1 MLCAERKV
9 SPILSPRQP
18 FLLLLLLYAW
28 TFTCVENNKQ
38 VFDGDKR

>member
-18 FLLLLLLYAW
+18 FLFLLLLAL
-28 TFTCVENNKQ
+28 TFTCVESDRQ
-38 VFDGDKR
+38 VIEGGDKR

>member
-18 FLLLLLLYAW
+18 FLFLLLYAL
-28 TFTCVENNKQ
+28 TFTCVENDRQ
-38 VFDGDKR
+38 VFDSDKR

>member
-18 FLLLLLLYAW
+18 FLFLMLSDL
-28 TFTCVENNKQ
+28 TFTCVETNKQ
-38 VFDGDKR
+38 VFDGGKR